1 MYLRQ
6 RSLQISVMMEK
17 IIFSGNIIISS
28 ISIMDISNGHKW
40 VKFAVCDGTGM
51 FLQSPPASHLHVSNE
66 QSTRMWQT
74 AHLDPSSV
82 TFRNEG
88 SMSSCTWSY
97 SLLLTPTIE
106 LSETR
111 LWIDAA
117 FCFRENVSL
126 RCKQST
132 WEIWK
137 LRVPCSLPEWVI
149 DTEFYHICFNI
160 TIWVVIF
167 LFKISCHYYVKERL
181 REPTTISF

>member
-1 MYLRQ
+1 MTTHTLALMYLRQ

-17 IIFSGNIIISS
+17 IILSGNIIISS

-40 VKFAVCDGTGM
+40 VKFAVCDGTGI
-51 FLQSPPASHLHVSNE
+51 FLQSPPASYLHVSMNK
-66 QSTRMWQT
+66 
-74 AHLDPSSV
+74 AHWCGKQRIL
-82 TFRNEG
+82 TLLL
-88 SMSSCTWSY
+88 
-97 SLLLTPTIE
+97 SLLEMKAPCLVALEATRCFWLCRHLTPTIE
-106 LSETR
+106 LSETW

-117 FCFRENVSL
+117 FCFREHVSL

-132 WEIWK
+132 WEIWE

-167 LFKISCHYYVKERL
+167 CLRL
-181 REPTTISF
+181 AVIIM